1 MSLYCNGIDCGHRDN
16 CYRYTE
22 YKRRA
27 AKHNPDE
34 GVWVMNRKECE
45 TDEAHY
51 YAPIMKQSEVDKTLQ
66 KARDTLTQ
74 FALTCDNIVYTWEC
88 AASCERVS
96 AEDYGRAKELEGYYC
111 GFVAVIGK
119 LFNGNVY
126 ERLYKIG
133 KATEVLF
140 DTIDRY
146 ERENGITRDSL
157 YVDIWKKNI
166 GAMEG
171 VQDDIR

>member
-27 AKHNPDE
+27 AKHNPDD
-34 GVWVMNRKECE
+34 GVWVMDRKECE

-51 YAPIMKQSEVDKTLQ
+51 YVPIMKQSEVDQTFQ
-66 KARDTLTQ
+66 KARSILTE
-74 FALTCDNIVYTWEC
+74 FALTCEDIVYINKK
-88 AASCERVS
+88 ASSCERVS
-96 AEDYGRAKELEGYYC
+96 AEDYGRAKELEGKYR
-111 GFVAVIGK
+111 GFVAVIGN
-119 LFNGNVY
+119 LFNGYVY

-146 ERENGITRDSL
+146 EMENGITRDSL
-157 YVDIWKKNI
+157 YVDIWKENI
-166 GAMEG
+166 GAKEG
-171 VQDDIR
+171 GQDDIQ